1 MHVIEFVLSGEVP
14 SVCGDGEAENG
25 KCTSPSWFVVI
36 GTLGNG
42 VLVASFCW
50 YLYVIKGGDVWVE
63 GVAICINWM
72 AILVLGKD

>member
-1 MHVIEFVLSGEVP
+1 M
-14 SVCGDGEAENG
+14 
-25 KCTSPSWFVVI
+25 VI

-50 YLYVIKGGDVWVE
+50 YLYVIEGGDVWVE
-63 GVAICINWM
+63 GVVICINWM